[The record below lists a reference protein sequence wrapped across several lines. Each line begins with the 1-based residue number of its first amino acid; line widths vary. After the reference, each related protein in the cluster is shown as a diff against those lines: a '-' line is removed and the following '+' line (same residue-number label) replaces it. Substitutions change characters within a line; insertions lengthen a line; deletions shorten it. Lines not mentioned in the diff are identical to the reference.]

1 MVNKASFDK
10 IVDGKQVGLFTLKN
24 QNGMYADI
32 TNYGAK
38 IVTLFAPD
46 KDDKLADVVLGF
58 ETLDEWIEKETYFN
72 TIVGRFANRIKD
84 GKFTLDGKQY
94 QLAINNGTNH
104 LHGGNI
110 GFNQKVWDVLEVSE
124 TSLKL
129 QYISAD
135 GEENYPG
142 TLTTVVTYAITED
155 NALSIHYEATTDKPT
170 IAGFTNHA
178 YFNLSGHQSGP
189 VTGQFIQLHA
199 ARYTPARPG
208 SIPTGETAPVEG
220 TPMDLRQPQPIGA
233 HIDDPFPQLELARG
247 YDHNWVVDGE
257 AGTLRPAANAWS
269 EKTGI
274 CLEVLTTMPGVQFY
288 TGNFL
293 EGCPPGKGG
302 TVYGNRWAFC
312 LETQYFPDAP
322 NCPQFPSPVLRAGEI
337 YHHETVYRLSCAE

>member
-1 MVNKASFDK
+1 MVNKATFDK

-24 QNGMYADI
+24 RNGMYADI

-46 KDDKLADVVLGF
+46 KDGKLADVVLGF

-72 TIVGRFANRIKD
+72 TVVGRFANRIKD

-94 QLAINNGTNH
+94 QLATNNGTNH

-178 YFNLSGHQSGP
+178 YFNLKGAGEGDIRDHVLQLNADFYTEIDDTQS
-189 VTGQFIQLHA
+189 
-199 ARYTPARPG
+199 
-208 SIPTGETAPVEG
+208 PTGEIKSVTG
-220 TPMDLRQPQPIGA
+220 TPMDYRNAQAIGER
-233 HIDDPFPQLELARG
+233 IDDPFFAIGRGLDNNWIINKAQQGDCALAG
-247 YDHNWVVDGE
+247 SVS
-257 AGTLRPAANAWS
+257 AANRTM
-269 EKTGI
+269 EVYTTLPGI
-274 CLEVLTTMPGVQFY
+274 QVY
-288 TGNFL
+288 TGNWV
-293 EGCPPGKGG
+293 EQNVGK
-302 TVYGNRWAFC
+302 YGKKYDV
-312 LETQYFPDAP
+312 QYAVCMEAQGFPNSP
-322 NCPQFPSPVLRAGEI
+322 NLPFFPSPVLRPGNKYDEWCI
-337 YHHETVYRLSCAE
+337 YKFV

>member
-1 MVNKASFDK
+1 MVNKATFDK

-58 ETLDEWIEKETYFN
+58 ETLDEWMEKETYFN
-72 TIVGRFANRIKD
+72 TVVGRFANRIKD

-178 YFNLSGHQSGP
+178 YFNLKGAGEGDIRDHVLQLNADFYTEIDDTQS
-189 VTGQFIQLHA
+189 
-199 ARYTPARPG
+199 
-208 SIPTGETAPVEG
+208 PTGEIKSVTG
-220 TPMDLRQPQPIGA
+220 TPMDYRNAQAIGER
-233 HIDDPFPQLELARG
+233 IDDPFFAIGRGLDNNWIINKAQQGDCALAG
-247 YDHNWVVDGE
+247 SVS
-257 AGTLRPAANAWS
+257 AANRTM
-269 EKTGI
+269 EVYTTLPGI
-274 CLEVLTTMPGVQFY
+274 QVY
-288 TGNFL
+288 TGNWV
-293 EGCPPGKGG
+293 EQNVGK
-302 TVYGNRWAFC
+302 YGKKYDV
-312 LETQYFPDAP
+312 QYAVCMEAQGFPNSP
-322 NCPQFPSPVLRAGEI
+322 NLPFFPSPVLRPGNKYDEWCI
-337 YHHETVYRLSCAE
+337 YKFV

>member
-178 YFNLSGHQSGP
+178 YFNLKGAGEGDIRDHVLQLNADFYTEIDDTQS
-189 VTGQFIQLHA
+189 
-199 ARYTPARPG
+199 
-208 SIPTGETAPVEG
+208 PTGEIKSVTG
-220 TPMDLRQPQPIGA
+220 TPMDYRNAQAIGER
-233 HIDDPFPQLELARG
+233 IDDPFFAIGRGLDNNWIINKAQQGDCALAG
-247 YDHNWVVDGE
+247 SVS
-257 AGTLRPAANAWS
+257 AANRTM
-269 EKTGI
+269 EVYTTLPGI
-274 CLEVLTTMPGVQFY
+274 QVY
-288 TGNFL
+288 TGNWV
-293 EGCPPGKGG
+293 EQNVGK
-302 TVYGNRWAFC
+302 YGKKYDV
-312 LETQYFPDAP
+312 QYAVCMEAQGFPNSP
-322 NCPQFPSPVLRAGEI
+322 NLPFFPSPVLRPGNKYDEWCI
-337 YHHETVYRLSCAE
+337 YKFV

>member
-46 KDDKLADVVLGF
+46 KDGKLADVVLGF

-84 GKFTLDGKQY
+84 GKFTLNGKQY

-178 YFNLSGHQSGP
+178 YFNLKGAGEGDIRDHVLQLNADFYTEIDDTQS
-189 VTGQFIQLHA
+189 
-199 ARYTPARPG
+199 
-208 SIPTGETAPVEG
+208 PTGEIKSVTG
-220 TPMDLRQPQPIGA
+220 TPMDYRNAQAIGER
-233 HIDDPFPQLELARG
+233 IDDPFFAIGRGLDNNWIINKAQQGDCALAG
-247 YDHNWVVDGE
+247 SVS
-257 AGTLRPAANAWS
+257 AANRTM
-269 EKTGI
+269 EVYTTLPGI
-274 CLEVLTTMPGVQFY
+274 QVY
-288 TGNFL
+288 TGNWV
-293 EGCPPGKGG
+293 EQNVGK
-302 TVYGNRWAFC
+302 YGKKYDV
-312 LETQYFPDAP
+312 QYAVCMEAQGFPNSP
-322 NCPQFPSPVLRAGEI
+322 NLPFFPSSVLRPGNKYDEWCI
-337 YHHETVYRLSCAE
+337 YKFV

>member
-1 MVNKASFDK
+1 MVNKATFDK

-24 QNGMYADI
+24 RNGMYADI

-178 YFNLSGHQSGP
+178 YFNLKGAGEGDIRDHVLQLNADFYTEIDDTQS
-189 VTGQFIQLHA
+189 
-199 ARYTPARPG
+199 
-208 SIPTGETAPVEG
+208 PTGEIKSVTG
-220 TPMDLRQPQPIGA
+220 TPMDYRNAQAIGER
-233 HIDDPFPQLELARG
+233 IDDPFFAIGRGLDNNWIINKAQQGDCALAG
-247 YDHNWVVDGE
+247 SVS
-257 AGTLRPAANAWS
+257 AANRTM
-269 EKTGI
+269 EVYTTLPGI
-274 CLEVLTTMPGVQFY
+274 QVY
-288 TGNFL
+288 TGNWV
-293 EGCPPGKGG
+293 EQNVGK
-302 TVYGNRWAFC
+302 YGKKYDV
-312 LETQYFPDAP
+312 QYAVCMEAQGFPNSP
-322 NCPQFPSPVLRAGEI
+322 NLPFFPSPVLRPGNKYDEWCI
-337 YHHETVYRLSCAE
+337 YKFV

>member
-1 MVNKASFDK
+1 MVNKATFDK

-178 YFNLSGHQSGP
+178 YFNLKGAGEGDIRDHVLQLNADFYTEIDDTQS
-189 VTGQFIQLHA
+189 
-199 ARYTPARPG
+199 
-208 SIPTGETAPVEG
+208 PTGEIKSVTG
-220 TPMDLRQPQPIGA
+220 TPMDYRNAQAIGER
-233 HIDDPFPQLELARG
+233 IDDPFFAIGRGLDNNWIINKAQQGDCALAG
-247 YDHNWVVDGE
+247 SVS
-257 AGTLRPAANAWS
+257 AANRTM
-269 EKTGI
+269 EVYTTLPGI
-274 CLEVLTTMPGVQFY
+274 QVY
-288 TGNFL
+288 TGNWV
-293 EGCPPGKGG
+293 EQNVGK
-302 TVYGNRWAFC
+302 YGKKYDV
-312 LETQYFPDAP
+312 QYAVCMEAQGFPNSP
-322 NCPQFPSPVLRAGEI
+322 NLPFFPSPVLRPGNKYDEWCI
-337 YHHETVYRLSCAE
+337 YKFV

>member
-129 QYISAD
+129 QYLSAD

-178 YFNLSGHQSGP
+178 YFNLKGAGEGDIRDHVLQLNADFYTEIDDTQS
-189 VTGQFIQLHA
+189 
-199 ARYTPARPG
+199 
-208 SIPTGETAPVEG
+208 PTGEIKSVTG
-220 TPMDLRQPQPIGA
+220 TPMDYRNAQAIGER
-233 HIDDPFPQLELARG
+233 IDDPFFAIGRGLDNNWIINKAQQGDCALAG
-247 YDHNWVVDGE
+247 SVS
-257 AGTLRPAANAWS
+257 AANRTM
-269 EKTGI
+269 EVYTTLPGI
-274 CLEVLTTMPGVQFY
+274 QVY
-288 TGNFL
+288 TGNWV
-293 EGCPPGKGG
+293 EQNVGK
-302 TVYGNRWAFC
+302 YGKKYDV
-312 LETQYFPDAP
+312 QYAVCMEAQGFPNSP
-322 NCPQFPSPVLRAGEI
+322 NLPFFPSPVLRPGNKYDEWCI
-337 YHHETVYRLSCAE
+337 YKFV

>member
-24 QNGMYADI
+24 RNGMYADI

-46 KDDKLADVVLGF
+46 KDGKLADVVLGF

-72 TIVGRFANRIKD
+72 TVVGRFANRIKD

-94 QLAINNGTNH
+94 QLATNNGTNH

-178 YFNLSGHQSGP
+178 YFNLKGAGEGDIRDHVLQLNADFYTEIDDTQS
-189 VTGQFIQLHA
+189 
-199 ARYTPARPG
+199 
-208 SIPTGETAPVEG
+208 PTGEIKSVTG
-220 TPMDLRQPQPIGA
+220 TPMDYRNAQAIGER
-233 HIDDPFPQLELARG
+233 IDDPFFAIGRGLDNNWIINKAQQGDCALAG
-247 YDHNWVVDGE
+247 SVS
-257 AGTLRPAANAWS
+257 AANRTM
-269 EKTGI
+269 EVYTTLPGI
-274 CLEVLTTMPGVQFY
+274 QVY
-288 TGNFL
+288 TGNWV
-293 EGCPPGKGG
+293 EQNVGK
-302 TVYGNRWAFC
+302 YGKKYDV
-312 LETQYFPDAP
+312 QYAVCMEAQGFPNSP
-322 NCPQFPSPVLRAGEI
+322 NLPFFPSPVLRPGNKYDEWCI
-337 YHHETVYRLSCAE
+337 YKFV

>member
-24 QNGMYADI
+24 RNGMYADI

-46 KDDKLADVVLGF
+46 KDGKLADVVLGF

-72 TIVGRFANRIKD
+72 TVVGRFANRIKD

-94 QLAINNGTNH
+94 QLATNNGTNH

-170 IAGFTNHA
+170 IVGFTNHA
-178 YFNLSGHQSGP
+178 YFNLKGAGEGDIRDHVLQLNADFYTEIDDTQS
-189 VTGQFIQLHA
+189 
-199 ARYTPARPG
+199 
-208 SIPTGETAPVEG
+208 PTGEIKSVTG
-220 TPMDLRQPQPIGA
+220 TPMDYRNAQAIGER
-233 HIDDPFPQLELARG
+233 IDDPFFAIGRGLDNNWIINKAQQGDCALAG
-247 YDHNWVVDGE
+247 NVS
-257 AGTLRPAANAWS
+257 AANRTM
-269 EKTGI
+269 EVYTTLPGI
-274 CLEVLTTMPGVQFY
+274 QVY
-288 TGNFL
+288 TGNWV
-293 EGCPPGKGG
+293 EQNVGK
-302 TVYGNRWAFC
+302 YGKKYDV
-312 LETQYFPDAP
+312 QYAVCMEAQGFPNSP
-322 NCPQFPSPVLRAGEI
+322 NLPFFPSPVLRPGNKYDEWCI
-337 YHHETVYRLSCAE
+337 YKFV

>member
-1 MVNKASFDK
+1 MDKTKFDK
-10 IVDGKQVGLFTLKN
+10 ELDGKRIALYELSN
-24 QNGMYADI
+24 AHGMTVYI

-38 IVTLFAPD
+38 IVSVNVPD
-46 KDDKLADVVLGF
+46 RQGQLADVVLGF
-58 ETLDEWIEKETYFN
+58 DTIDDYLAKEPFFGA
-72 TIVGRFANRIKD
+72 ICGRFANRIKD

-178 YFNLSGHQSGP
+178 YFNLKGAGEGDIRDHVLQLNADFYTEIDDTQS
-189 VTGQFIQLHA
+189 
-199 ARYTPARPG
+199 
-208 SIPTGETAPVEG
+208 PTGEIKSVTG
-220 TPMDLRQPQPIGA
+220 TPMDYRNAQAIGER
-233 HIDDPFPQLELARG
+233 IDDPFFAIGRGLDNNWIINKAQQGDCALAG
-247 YDHNWVVDGE
+247 SVS
-257 AGTLRPAANAWS
+257 AANRTM
-269 EKTGI
+269 EVYTTLPGI
-274 CLEVLTTMPGVQFY
+274 QVY
-288 TGNFL
+288 TGNWV
-293 EGCPPGKGG
+293 EQNVGK
-302 TVYGNRWAFC
+302 YGKKYDV
-312 LETQYFPDAP
+312 QYAVCMEAQGFPNSP
-322 NCPQFPSPVLRAGEI
+322 NLPFFPSPVLRPGNKYDEWCI
-337 YHHETVYRLSCAE
+337 YKFV

>member
-24 QNGMYADI
+24 RNGMYADI

-46 KDDKLADVVLGF
+46 KDGKLADVVLGF

-72 TIVGRFANRIKD
+72 TVVGRFANRIKD

-94 QLAINNGTNH
+94 QLATNNGTNH

-142 TLTTVVTYAITED
+142 TLSVVVTYAITED

-178 YFNLSGHQSGP
+178 YFNLKGAGEGDIRDHVLQLNADFYTEIDDTQS
-189 VTGQFIQLHA
+189 
-199 ARYTPARPG
+199 
-208 SIPTGETAPVEG
+208 PTGEIKSVTG
-220 TPMDLRQPQPIGA
+220 TPMDYRNAQAIGER
-233 HIDDPFPQLELARG
+233 IDDPFFAIGRGLDNNWIINKAQQGDCALAG
-247 YDHNWVVDGE
+247 SVS
-257 AGTLRPAANAWS
+257 AANRTM
-269 EKTGI
+269 EVYTTLPGI
-274 CLEVLTTMPGVQFY
+274 QVY
-288 TGNFL
+288 TGNWV
-293 EGCPPGKGG
+293 EQNVGK
-302 TVYGNRWAFC
+302 YGKKYDV
-312 LETQYFPDAP
+312 QYAVCMEAQGFPNSP
-322 NCPQFPSPVLRAGEI
+322 NLPFFPSPVLRPGNKYDEWCI
-337 YHHETVYRLSCAE
+337 YKFV

>member
-129 QYISAD
+129 QYLSAD

-170 IAGFTNHA
+170 IAGFTNPA
-178 YFNLSGHQSGP
+178 YFNL
-189 VTGQFIQLHA
+189 
-199 ARYTPARPG
+199 
-208 SIPTGETAPVEG
+208 
-220 TPMDLRQPQPIGA
+220 
-233 HIDDPFPQLELARG
+233 
-247 YDHNWVVDGE
+247 
-257 AGTLRPAANAWS
+257 
-269 EKTGI
+269 
-274 CLEVLTTMPGVQFY
+274 
-288 TGNFL
+288 
-293 EGCPPGKGG
+293 KG
-302 TVYGNRWAFC
+302 
-312 LETQYFPDAP
+312 
-322 NCPQFPSPVLRAGEI
+322 AGEGDI
-337 YHHETVYRLSCAE
+337 RLYGFAGMF

>member
-94 QLAINNGTNH
+94 QLAINNGANH
-104 LHGGNI
+104 LHGGTI

-178 YFNLSGHQSGP
+178 YFNLKGAGEGDIRDHVLQLNADFYTEIDDTQS
-189 VTGQFIQLHA
+189 
-199 ARYTPARPG
+199 
-208 SIPTGETAPVEG
+208 PTGEIKSVTG
-220 TPMDLRQPQPIGA
+220 TPMDYRNAQAIGER
-233 HIDDPFPQLELARG
+233 IDDPFFAIGRGLDNNWIINKAQQGDCALAG
-247 YDHNWVVDGE
+247 SVS
-257 AGTLRPAANAWS
+257 AANRTM
-269 EKTGI
+269 EVYTTLPGI
-274 CLEVLTTMPGVQFY
+274 QVY
-288 TGNFL
+288 TGNWV
-293 EGCPPGKGG
+293 EQNVGK
-302 TVYGNRWAFC
+302 YGKKYDV
-312 LETQYFPDAP
+312 QYAVCMEAQGFPNSP
-322 NCPQFPSPVLRAGEI
+322 NLPFFPSPVLRPGNKYDEWRI
-337 YHHETVYRLSCAE
+337 YKFV

>member
-46 KDDKLADVVLGF
+46 KDGKLADVVLGF

-142 TLTTVVTYAITED
+142 TLSVVVTYAITED

-178 YFNLSGHQSGP
+178 YFNLKGAGEGDIRDHVLQLNADFYTEIDDTQS
-189 VTGQFIQLHA
+189 
-199 ARYTPARPG
+199 
-208 SIPTGETAPVEG
+208 PTGEIKSVTG
-220 TPMDLRQPQPIGA
+220 TPMDYRNPQAIGER
-233 HIDDPFPQLELARG
+233 IDDPFFAIGRGLDNNWIINKAQQGDCALAG
-247 YDHNWVVDGE
+247 SVS
-257 AGTLRPAANAWS
+257 AANRTM
-269 EKTGI
+269 EVYTTLPGI
-274 CLEVLTTMPGVQFY
+274 QVY
-288 TGNFL
+288 TGNWV
-293 EGCPPGKGG
+293 EQNVGK
-302 TVYGNRWAFC
+302 YGKKYDV
-312 LETQYFPDAP
+312 QYAVCMEAQGFPNSP
-322 NCPQFPSPVLRAGEI
+322 NLPFFPSPVLRPGNKYDEWCI
-337 YHHETVYRLSCAE
+337 YKFV

>member
-178 YFNLSGHQSGP
+178 YFNLKGAGEGDIRDHVLQLNADFYTEIDDTQS
-189 VTGQFIQLHA
+189 
-199 ARYTPARPG
+199 
-208 SIPTGETAPVEG
+208 PTGEIKSVTG
-220 TPMDLRQPQPIGA
+220 TPMDYRNAQAIGER
-233 HIDDPFPQLELARG
+233 IDDPFFDIGRGLDNNWIINKAQQGDCALAG
-247 YDHNWVVDGE
+247 SVS
-257 AGTLRPAANAWS
+257 AANRTM
-269 EKTGI
+269 EVYTTLPGI
-274 CLEVLTTMPGVQFY
+274 QVY
-288 TGNFL
+288 TGNWV
-293 EGCPPGKGG
+293 EQNVGK
-302 TVYGNRWAFC
+302 YGKKYDV
-312 LETQYFPDAP
+312 QYAVCMEAQGFPNSP
-322 NCPQFPSPVLRAGEI
+322 NLPFFPSPVLRPGNKYDEWCI
-337 YHHETVYRLSCAE
+337 YKFV

>member
-24 QNGMYADI
+24 RNGMYADI

-46 KDDKLADVVLGF
+46 KDGKLADVVLGF

-72 TIVGRFANRIKD
+72 TVVGRFANRIKD

-142 TLTTVVTYAITED
+142 TLSVVVTYAITED

-178 YFNLSGHQSGP
+178 YFNLKGAGEGDIRDHVLQLNADFYTEIDDTQS
-189 VTGQFIQLHA
+189 
-199 ARYTPARPG
+199 
-208 SIPTGETAPVEG
+208 PTGEIKSVTG
-220 TPMDLRQPQPIGA
+220 TPMDYRNPQAIGER
-233 HIDDPFPQLELARG
+233 IDDPFFAIGRGLDNNWIINKAQQGDCALAG
-247 YDHNWVVDGE
+247 SVS
-257 AGTLRPAANAWS
+257 AANRTM
-269 EKTGI
+269 EVYTTLPGI
-274 CLEVLTTMPGVQFY
+274 QVY
-288 TGNFL
+288 TGNWV
-293 EGCPPGKGG
+293 EQNVGK
-302 TVYGNRWAFC
+302 YGKKYDV
-312 LETQYFPDAP
+312 QYAVCMEAQGFPNSP
-322 NCPQFPSPVLRAGEI
+322 NLPFFPSPVLRPGNKYDEWCI
-337 YHHETVYRLSCAE
+337 YKFV

>member
-46 KDDKLADVVLGF
+46 KDGKLADVVLGF

-178 YFNLSGHQSGP
+178 YFNLKGAGEGDIRDHVLQLNADFYTEIDDTQS
-189 VTGQFIQLHA
+189 
-199 ARYTPARPG
+199 
-208 SIPTGETAPVEG
+208 PTGEIKSVTG
-220 TPMDLRQPQPIGA
+220 TPMDYRNAQAIGER
-233 HIDDPFPQLELARG
+233 IDDPFFAIGRGLDNNWIINKAQQGDCALAG
-247 YDHNWVVDGE
+247 SVS
-257 AGTLRPAANAWS
+257 AANRTM
-269 EKTGI
+269 EVYTTLPGI
-274 CLEVLTTMPGVQFY
+274 QVY
-288 TGNFL
+288 TGNWV
-293 EGCPPGKGG
+293 EQNVGK
-302 TVYGNRWAFC
+302 YGKKYDV
-312 LETQYFPDAP
+312 QYAVCMEAQGFPNSP
-322 NCPQFPSPVLRAGEI
+322 NLPFFPSPVLRPGNKYDEWCI
-337 YHHETVYRLSCAE
+337 YKFV

>member
-142 TLTTVVTYAITED
+142 TLPTVVTYAITED

-178 YFNLSGHQSGP
+178 YFNLKGAGEGDIRDHVLQLNADFYTEIDDTQS
-189 VTGQFIQLHA
+189 
-199 ARYTPARPG
+199 
-208 SIPTGETAPVEG
+208 PTGEIKSVTG
-220 TPMDLRQPQPIGA
+220 TPMDYRNAQAIGER
-233 HIDDPFPQLELARG
+233 IDDPFFAIGRGLDNNGIINKAQQGDCALAG
-247 YDHNWVVDGE
+247 SVS
-257 AGTLRPAANAWS
+257 AANRTM
-269 EKTGI
+269 EVYTTLPGI
-274 CLEVLTTMPGVQFY
+274 QVY
-288 TGNFL
+288 TGNWV
-293 EGCPPGKGG
+293 EQNVGK
-302 TVYGNRWAFC
+302 YGKKYDV
-312 LETQYFPDAP
+312 QYAVCMEAQGFPNSP
-322 NCPQFPSPVLRAGEI
+322 NLPFFPSPVLRPGNKYDEWCI
-337 YHHETVYRLSCAE
+337 YKFV

>member
-24 QNGMYADI
+24 RNGMYADI

-46 KDDKLADVVLGF
+46 KDGKLADVVLGF

-72 TIVGRFANRIKD
+72 TVVGRFANRIKD

-94 QLAINNGTNH
+94 QLATNNGTNH

-178 YFNLSGHQSGP
+178 YFNLKGAGEGDIRDHVLQLNADFYTEIDDTQS
-189 VTGQFIQLHA
+189 
-199 ARYTPARPG
+199 
-208 SIPTGETAPVEG
+208 PTGEIKSVTG
-220 TPMDLRQPQPIGA
+220 TPMDYRNAQAIGER
-233 HIDDPFPQLELARG
+233 IDDPFFAIGRGLDNNWIINKAQQGDCALAG
-247 YDHNWVVDGE
+247 SVS
-257 AGTLRPAANAWS
+257 AANRIM
-269 EKTGI
+269 EVYTTLPGI
-274 CLEVLTTMPGVQFY
+274 QVY
-288 TGNFL
+288 TGNWV
-293 EGCPPGKGG
+293 EQNVGK
-302 TVYGNRWAFC
+302 YGKKYDV
-312 LETQYFPDAP
+312 QYAVCMEAQGFPNSP
-322 NCPQFPSPVLRAGEI
+322 NLPFFPSPVLRPGNKYDEWCI
-337 YHHETVYRLSCAE
+337 YKFV